1 MSRCARSE
9 SSPALVSEG
18 SAPLRVDLRRRAGN
32 RSTRTR
38 GSRPCLTLPSGA
50 AYSVFP
56 DRAACRSSSW
66 RCARSTERIDQA
78 LELATRRP
86 AQPAA
91 TDDHR
96 GAVRATVHEVQ
107 ALRGCFH
114 AGPLIRSV
122 RRRIVP
128 QPGLPQTTRLGF
140 WARSRLPR
148 RLAGSSNASRLRWP
162 TPGRRRASSGAG
174 EAAQRRAAASAVRHQ
189 QLGGSSRSAAR

>member
-18 SAPLRVDLRRRAGN
+18 SAPLRVELRRRAGN

-38 GSRPCLTLPSGA
+38 GSRLCLTLPSGA

-96 GAVRATVHEVQ
+96 GAVGATVHEVQ

-128 QPGLPQTTRLGF
+128 QPSLPQTTRLGF

-148 RLAGSSNASRLRWP
+148 RLPGPRTLHGRAGRY
-162 TPGRRRASSGAG
+162 PGGDAPPVGLERRHRDAPP
-174 EAAQRRAAASAVRHQ
+174 HQ
-189 QLGGSSRSAAR
+189 PFGTNS